1 MQVPFIEVSDA
12 DVNSGDSGPADDAIH
27 KGNLYFYAD
36 DEIYPGKI
44 KTAEYT
50 GVYAKTGVGQLVKTL
65 YKKDYCEYLTTVN
78 MGTDKKPNW
87 VIQYAYNFLYAVV
100 TVSSVDDY
108 PSIATMNGFTE
119 ITPGQIRAYMFS
131 SPDGDSYLDLKNS
144 KFKLGNDLM
153 FEDGSL
159 SLKGGLLAGL
169 VGVRN
174 LVTKTVKDANGNE
187 STKIVSSTLEAGLS
201 AVDSAKFGDKT
212 YDLNDSEHG
221 NLMMFAGAND
231 VPKNSKFQVYEDGF
245 IKANKAL
252 LTGGVREPFV
262 FYSPDLFAD
271 TIETSIYN
279 NIMCDWISGNVQ
291 LGGFSIP

>member
-1 MQVPFIEVSDA
+1 MPFVEVSDA
-12 DVNSGDSGPADDAIH
+12 DVNSKDSGPADEKSH
-27 KGNLYFYAD
+27 KGNLYFCDD

-44 KTAEYT
+44 KTAEYK

-65 YKKDYCEYLTTVN
+65 HKKDYCEYLTTVN
-78 MGTDKKPNW
+78 MGTDKEPNW

-119 ITPGQIRAYMFS
+119 ITPGQIRAYVFS

-144 KFKLGNDLM
+144 KFKLGKDLM

-159 SLKGGLLAGL
+159 TLSGGLLAGL
-169 VGVRN
+169 VGVRH
-174 LVTKTVKDANGNE
+174 LVTKTGKDANGNE

-212 YDLNDSEHG
+212 YDLNDSKHG

-231 VPKNSKFQVYEDGF
+231 VPKNSTFQVYEDGH
-245 IKANKAL
+245 IIANSGDIDEIT
-252 LTGGVREPFV
+252 LTRTRNPFH
-262 FYSPDLFAD
+262 YLDPA
-271 TIETSIYN
+271 IE
-279 NIMCDWISGNVQ
+279 
-291 LGGFSIP
+291 LSIPQSTEKDFVV